1 MSDANIEKT
10 DRLRAQKRKR
20 IWIAFIVTTLL
31 LSTILSS
38 MALWMNIDRV
48 DGENGIDGD
57 STLSRTGPLYGTHAC
72 EEGGFSIQL
81 GIDDDGNG
89 ELSGE
94 EVDLVKNVCHGREGQ
109 SGPMGNRGYA
119 GYNGTDGMNG
129 TDGTN
134 GTLGA
139 NALTNAQTGPY
150 GPCPN
155 AAVITSGTDSSGDGM
170 LEMNETSYQL
180 KMCFSNLTSG
190 RLTDL
195 NSGLVDGFSSTCSK
209 GVILEERLIFSASTV
224 AGCNLFTY
232 SENGIIAHN
241 LTGGPTISP
250 GLFIDFVVHN
260 DRVWFDA
267 DDGTGRQ
274 LWSSDGNSVQKETTL
289 TSEIGAGSVLISTES
304 ELILSSQDGLTIFGE
319 GTSFISG
326 TYADLTISNG
336 SLIYNGVSGMLI
348 DGNWF
353 DATLHSKAYWAE
365 GYHWFFA
372 NSNSSV
378 QLHRSDGITLEE
390 MTYDLVSP
398 VDELGFHL
406 VNGFLIF
413 DTQRADVTHHFA
425 ASFNPASGSRIDWID
440 YPDPGRFAVY
450 HTDARLWFDCN
461 SFSGNEP
468 CSSDGMEI
476 QIVEVTETVTS
487 SNPQSFVELDGRVF
501 ALLDDGT
508 GHVLVMIQDG
518 THSVLWDPTPGS
530 YEAGHIG
537 EMWIGVDQIWFISDS
552 QNYGQELYGWA
563 HGEISE
569 EWIIIQ

>member
-1 MSDANIEKT
+1 MTDANTEKN

-20 IWIAFIVTTLL
+20 IWIAFIITTLL

-38 MALWMNIDRV
+38 MALWMNLDRV

-89 ELSGE
+89 ELSGD
-94 EVDLVKNVCHGREGQ
+94 EVDFVKNICHGREGQ

-119 GYNGTDGMNG
+119 GYNGTDGVNGSNG
-129 TDGTN
+129 TDGSN

-155 AAVITSGTDSSGDGM
+155 AAVITSGTDSSGDGE
-170 LEMNETSYQL
+170 LAVSETSYEL

-195 NSGLVDGFSSTCSK
+195 IQGPSNGFTTTCS
-209 GVILEERLIFSASTV
+209 GAITQNDTFLFIGNDIT
-224 AGCNLFTY
+224 GCTLWKNPENPTKLF
-232 SENGIIAHN
+232 ENNPI
-241 LTGGPTISP
+241 P
-250 GLFIDFVVHN
+250 GLELGMVKHN
-260 DRVWFDA
+260 GRVWFDA

-274 LWSSDGNSVQKETTL
+274 LWSSDGDSVQKESTL

-304 ELILSSQDGLTIFGE
+304 ELILSSQDGLTIFE
-319 GTSFISG
+319 ESTSFISG
-326 TYADLTISNG
+326 TFASLTISNG

-353 DATLHSKAYWAE
+353 DATLHSKAYWVE

-372 NSNSSV
+372 NSNGSV
-378 QLHRSDGITLEE
+378 QLHRSDGASLEE
-390 MTYDLVSP
+390 MTNDLVSP

-406 VNGFLIF
+406 VNGYLIF
-413 DTQRADVTHHFA
+413 DTQRVDVTHHFA
-425 ASFNPASGSRIDWID
+425 SSYNPASDTRIDWVD
-440 YPDPGRFAVY
+440 SPDPGRFAVY
-450 HTDARLWFDCN
+450 HTDAQLWFDCN
-461 SFSGNEP
+461 SASGNEP
-468 CSSDGMEI
+468 CSSDGTDI
-476 QIVEVTETVTS
+476 QITEITESVTS

-508 GHVLVMIQDG
+508 GYVLAIIQDN

-530 YEAGHIG
+530 YDAGHIG
-537 EMWIGVDQIWFISDS
+537 EMWIGADQIWFISDS
-552 QNYGQELYGWA
+552 QDYGQELYGWA
-563 HGEISE
+563 HGEISN

>member
-1 MSDANIEKT
+1 MSDANIEKK

-155 AAVITSGTDSSGDGM
+155 AAVITSGTDSSGDGI

-195 NSGLVDGFSSTCSK
+195 IQGPSNGFSSTCT
-209 GVILEERLIFSASTV
+209 GAF
-224 AGCNLFTY
+224 NLNET
-232 SENGIIAHN
+232 
-241 LTGGPTISP
+241 L
-250 GLFIDFVVHN
+250 LFIGNDITGCTLWKNPSEPVKLFENNPIPSLVLEMVKHN

-348 DGNWF
+348 DSNWF